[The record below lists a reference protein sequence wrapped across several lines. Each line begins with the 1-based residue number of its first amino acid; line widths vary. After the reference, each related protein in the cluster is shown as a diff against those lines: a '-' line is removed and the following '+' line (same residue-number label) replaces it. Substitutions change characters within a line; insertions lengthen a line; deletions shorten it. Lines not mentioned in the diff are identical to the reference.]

1 MALFFL
7 KNSSLFKNQ
16 SIQSSLLAMGI
27 EFEFNEL
34 EKGLNFFNQ
43 IFQPIF
49 QLEKGDKIGI
59 QDFVSNNN
67 LKYVDF
73 TKINFNLYLDKYK
86 IYQSL
91 SRWYY
96 KQNRKE
102 IFEKMDLLIDTY
114 FILIKRIKVLNA
126 NYTSKFETLFKNVIS
141 TNEILVTKLNIL
153 SETYSDPEITPIIKT
168 YCDRLVNFANIKDE
182 LSVSLPKYEDSNEKD
197 LNSPIKSELSESTIT
212 KQSDLHSSIESV
224 KSDIN
229 EYSIES
235 EKQ

>member
-153 SETYSDPEITPIIKT
+153 SETYGDPEITPIIKT
-168 YCDRLVNFANIKDE
+168 YCDRLTEYPNYKDE

-197 LNSPIKSELSESTIT
+197 LNSPTKSELSESTST